1 MDLYP
6 VIAAVQ
12 APAANNQGLAL
23 LGAGLG
29 AGLAAIG
36 AGIGIGRIG
45 GQAVE
50 AMARQPEYAGTVR
63 TTMFIGIGLI
73 EALALF
79 GIAFSFI
86 I

>member
-1 MDLYP
+1 M
-6 VIAAVQ
+6 ASTEQSNAVQ
-12 APAANNQGLAL
+12 ISAA
-23 LGAGLG
+23 
-29 AGLAAIG
+29 
-36 AGIGIGRIG
+36 GRG
-45 GQAVE
+45 GWMEVPVE
-50 AMARQPEYAGTVR
+50 AMARQPEYAGQVR